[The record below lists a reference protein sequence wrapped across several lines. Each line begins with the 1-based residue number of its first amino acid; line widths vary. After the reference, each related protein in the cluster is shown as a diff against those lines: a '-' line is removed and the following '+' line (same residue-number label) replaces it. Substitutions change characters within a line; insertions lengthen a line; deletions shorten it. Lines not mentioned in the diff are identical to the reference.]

1 MLKVYTYLKTIWRIN
16 SSYLFCRF
24 YEKNPKSILGTPGQ
38 FQGLNGGVLLLRLD
52 RMRENVLFNH
62 YLSTEGITELAFRY
76 GFTKTSLGITTYLF
90 CIFKCF

>member
-1 MLKVYTYLKTIWRIN
+1 MFVFY
-16 SSYLFCRF
+16 RF

-62 YLSTEGITELAFRY
+62 YLTTEGITELAFRY
-76 GFTKTSLGITTYLF
+76 GFTNTSLGITNYIPFLYLQMF
-90 CIFKCF
+90 LKKSRSYSI